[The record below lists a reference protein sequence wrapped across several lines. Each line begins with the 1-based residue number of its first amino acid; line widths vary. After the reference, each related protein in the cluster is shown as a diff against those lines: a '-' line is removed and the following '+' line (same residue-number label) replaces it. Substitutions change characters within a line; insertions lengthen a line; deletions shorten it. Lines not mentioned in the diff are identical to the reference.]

1 MVFRFRE
8 EKTVPQLVNSK
19 QPIRCGEQGKTTDLG
34 DASESDS
41 DGDGQSG
48 KGDGFLFLG
57 LASYA

>member
-19 QPIRCGEQGKTTDLG
+19 QPIRCGEQGKTSDLG

-41 DGDGQSG
+41 DGDCQSG
-48 KGDGFLFLG
+48 KGDCFLFLS
-57 LASYA
+57 LEIYL